1 MPKNIYLKNR
11 MKYKAYLVEEN
22 EGKYNGQIKEL
33 EMSSLDDGN
42 VIIKVHYSS
51 LNYKDAL
58 ASSGAKGVVRSYP
71 FVPGID
77 VAGEII
83 ESSNPEFVAGD
94 NVVATGYKIGMSVYG
109 GFGELVQLPAKW
121 VLKLPDALNS
131 FDSMCYG
138 TAGITAAACVK
149 KIVDADVSN
158 ELPVLVS
165 GATGGVGSVS
175 VGILAKLG
183 YEVHAISGKQDEIE
197 TLKTMGASKVI
208 LRDDYT
214 NEPAKAL
221 DKAIYGGAVDTV
233 GGEILAK
240 MISMVANHG
249 VVSCCG
255 NVAGAMFTSSVFPF
269 ILRGVQLSGIDSAE
283 SSLTL
288 KKELWNL
295 LSDQWSLNLT
305 DHTKTIQIDGIGDE
319 VKKILEGNQVGRVVI
334 KHGD

>member
-1 MPKNIYLKNR
+1 

-22 EGKYNGQIKEL
+22 EGKHSGQVKEI
-33 EMSSLDDGN
+33 EMPSLDDGN

-58 ASSGAKGVVRSYP
+58 ASSGVKGVVKSYP

-83 ESSNPEFVAGD
+83 ETSNSEFSVGD
-94 NVVATGYKIGMSVYG
+94 NVVATGYKIGMSVFG
-109 GFGELVQLPAKW
+109 GFGELVQLPSKW
-121 VLKLPDALNS
+121 VLKLPAELNS

-149 KIVDADVSN
+149 KIVDANVSN

-165 GATGGVGSVS
+165 GATGGVGSIS
-175 VGILAKLG
+175 VGILSKLG
-183 YEVHAISGKQDEIE
+183 YQVHAISGKQDKIE
-197 TLKTMGASKVI
+197 TLKSMGASEII
-208 LRDDYT
+208 LRDEFT
-214 NEPAKAL
+214 NEPVKAL

-240 MISMVANHG
+240 IISMVANQG

-283 SSLTL
+283 SSLVL
-288 KKELWNL
+288 KKELWSL
-295 LSDQWSLNLT
+295 LSNEWSLNLT
-305 DHTKTIQIDGIGDE
+305 DHIKMIQIDGIGDE
-319 VKKILEGNQVGRVVI
+319 VKKILNGNQVGRVVI

>member
-1 MPKNIYLKNR
+1 

-121 VLKLPDALNS
+121 VIQLPDSLNS

-197 TLKTMGASKVI
+197 TLKNMGASKVI

-214 NEPAKAL
+214 KDPAKAL
-221 DKAIYGGAVDTV
+221 DKAIYSGAVDTV

-305 DHTKTIQIDGIGDE
+305 DHIKTIQIDGIGDE

>member
-1 MPKNIYLKNR
+1 

-197 TLKTMGASKVI
+197 TLQTMGASKVI
-208 LRDDYT
+208 LRDNYT

-221 DKAIYGGAVDTV
+221 DKAIYGGAIDTV

-305 DHTKTIQIDGIGDE
+305 DHIKTIQIDGIGDE

>member
-1 MPKNIYLKNR
+1 

-22 EGKYNGQIKEL
+22 EGKHSGQVKEI
-33 EMSSLDDGN
+33 EMPSLDDGN

-58 ASSGAKGVVRSYP
+58 ASSGVKGVVKSYP

-83 ESSNPEFVAGD
+83 ETSNSEFSVGD
-94 NVVATGYKIGMSVYG
+94 NVVATGYKIGMSVFG
-109 GFGELVQLPAKW
+109 GFGELVQLPSKW
-121 VLKLPDALNS
+121 VLKLPAELNS

-149 KIVDADVSN
+149 KIVDANVSN

-165 GATGGVGSVS
+165 GATGGVGSIS
-175 VGILAKLG
+175 VGILSKLG
-183 YEVHAISGKQDEIE
+183 YQVHAISGKQDKIE
-197 TLKTMGASKVI
+197 TLKSMGASEII
-208 LRDDYT
+208 LRDEFT
-214 NEPAKAL
+214 NEPAKPL
-221 DKAIYGGAVDTV
+221 DKAIYSGAVDTV

-240 MISMVANHG
+240 IISMVANQG

-283 SSLTL
+283 SSLVL

-295 LSDQWSLNLT
+295 LSNEWSLNLT
-305 DHTKTIQIDGIGDE
+305 DHIKTIQIDGIGDE
-319 VKKILEGNQVGRVVI
+319 VKKILNGNQVGRVVI

>member
-1 MPKNIYLKNR
+1 

-22 EGKYNGQIKEL
+22 EGKHSGQVKEI
-33 EMSSLDDGN
+33 EMPSLDDGN

-58 ASSGAKGVVRSYP
+58 ASSGVKGVVKSYP

-83 ESSNPEFVAGD
+83 ETSNSEFSVGD
-94 NVVATGYKIGMSVYG
+94 NVVATGYKIGMSVFG
-109 GFGELVQLPAKW
+109 GFGELVQLPSKW
-121 VLKLPDALNS
+121 VLKLPAELNS

-149 KIVDADVSN
+149 KIVDANVSN

-165 GATGGVGSVS
+165 GATGGVGSIS
-175 VGILAKLG
+175 VGILSKLG
-183 YEVHAISGKQDEIE
+183 YQVHAISGKQDKVE
-197 TLKTMGASKVI
+197 TLKSMGASEII
-208 LRDDYT
+208 LRDEFT
-214 NEPAKAL
+214 NEPVKAL

-240 MISMVANHG
+240 IISMVANQG

-283 SSLTL
+283 SSLLL

-295 LSDQWSLNLT
+295 LSNEWSLNLT
-305 DHTKTIQIDGIGDE
+305 DHIKTIQIDGIGDE
-319 VKKILEGNQVGRVVI
+319 VKKILNGNQVGRVVI

>member
-1 MPKNIYLKNR
+1 

-22 EGKYNGQIKEL
+22 EGKHSGQVKEI
-33 EMSSLDDGN
+33 EMPSLDDGN

-58 ASSGAKGVVRSYP
+58 ASSGVKGVVKSYP

-83 ESSNPEFVAGD
+83 ETSNSEFSVGD
-94 NVVATGYKIGMSVYG
+94 NVVATGYKIGMSVFG
-109 GFGELVQLPAKW
+109 GFGELVQLPSKW
-121 VLKLPDALNS
+121 VLKLPAELNS

-149 KIVDADVSN
+149 KIVDANVSN

-165 GATGGVGSVS
+165 GATGGVGSIS
-175 VGILAKLG
+175 VGILSKLG
-183 YEVHAISGKQDEIE
+183 YQVHAISGKQDKIE
-197 TLKTMGASKVI
+197 TLKSMGASEII
-208 LRDDYT
+208 LRDEFT
-214 NEPAKAL
+214 SEPVKAL

-240 MISMVANHG
+240 IISMVANQG

-283 SSLTL
+283 SSLVL

-295 LSDQWSLNLT
+295 LSNEWALNLT
-305 DHTKTIQIDGIGDE
+305 DHIKTIQIDEIGDE
-319 VKKILEGNQVGRVVI
+319 VKKILNGNQVGRIVI